1 MFELED
7 PMNHTHTHVSAIA
20 RRAIYAGMGVTVV
33 LTSAPA
39 VSLMVPTVAI
49 AETKS
54 ETGTLGTCQY
64 TYDDT
69 TKMLTLGAGT
79 LPDQTD
85 KYESPLPHAK
95 ELKSIKFTGD
105 VTLPA
110 NAQGMFAEC
119 SGLTSLDLT
128 QLKTGNVTNM
138 GGMFSGCSGLT
149 SLDLTPLKTDNVTDM
164 RGMFYNC
171 SGLTSLNLTPLK
183 TDNVTDISSM
193 FAGCSGLTS
202 LDLSSLKTDNV
213 TSMSNMFYNCSGLTS
228 LDLTPL
234 KTDNVT
240 DMQFMFFGCSGLTS
254 LDLTPLKTGNVTN
267 MGYMF
272 SGCSG
277 LTSLRTGDT
286 FGIKAA
292 MSDNRA
298 ALPKAMTMDGT
309 TAMTSN
315 AHLVDGAHYYLT
327 EGTALPDAWKP
338 QHATETGTVG
348 TCPYTYDDTTKT
360 LALGAGTLPDQ
371 TGKYESPLPHAAELK
386 SIKFTGDVTL
396 PANSQYMFYECSGLT
411 SLDLTPLKTD
421 NVTNMT
427 CMFFGCSGLTSLD
440 LTPLK
445 TDNVKYMSCM
455 FYNCPSLTSLDLTP
469 LKTGNVTNMSNMFSG
484 CSGLTSLRTGDTF
497 GVKATSKATLPK
509 AMIMDSITPMK
520 TGDTLADG
528 AHYYLTEGT
537 ALPDAW
543 KPQHV
548 TYDQKFDSK
557 DSTWSSDSDIHDG
570 KVHLFYS
577 TLGGKWQDPGQD
589 ATVDTDNHDHDNGTY
604 LVTIPTKIAYENMNI
619 GKVDTSDTYTVNVR
633 GAIEDGQTVTVTAET
648 QNKLK
653 NGTFEDITE
662 TTTQGR
668 TTWTSDEVFNKLN
681 ADGSVAGTD
690 TTDTVK
696 MSGEVKAAGKYE
708 GTVGYSA
715 KLS

>member
-1 MFELED
+1 MASL
-7 PMNHTHTHVSAIA
+7 SGI
-20 RRAIYAGMGVTVV
+20 
-33 LTSAPA
+33 PA
-39 VSLMVPTVAI
+39 VSLVMPTMAM
-49 AETKS
+49 AETQ
-54 ETGTLGTCQY
+54 TGTVGTCPY

-69 TKMLTLGAGT
+69 TKTLTLGAGT
-79 LPDQTD
+79 LPDRTR

-95 ELKSIKFTGD
+95 ELKSIKFMGD

-110 NAQGMFAEC
+110 NSQRMFNGC

-128 QLKTGNVTNM
+128 PLKTDNVTNM
-138 GGMFSGCSGLT
+138 SYMFSGCSGLT
-149 SLDLTPLKTDNVTDM
+149 SLDLTPLKTDNVTNM
-164 RGMFYNC
+164 GGMFG
-171 SGLTSLNLTPLK
+171 S
-183 TDNVTDISSM
+183 
-193 FAGCSGLTS
+193 CSGLTS
-202 LDLSSLKTDNV
+202 LDLSHLKTDNV
-213 TSMSNMFYNCSGLTS
+213 TDMCSMFSGCSGLIS

-240 DMQFMFFGCSGLTS
+240 NMNSMFRGCSGLTS
-254 LDLTPLKTGNVTN
+254 LDLSHLKTDNVTNMSNMFSGCSGLISLDLTPLKTDNVTN
-267 MGYMF
+267 MSSMF
-272 SGCSG
+272 RGCSG

-286 FGIKAA
+286 FGIKATSKA
-292 MSDNRA
+292 V
-298 ALPKAMTMDGT
+298 LPKAMTMNGT
-309 TAMTSN
+309 TAM
-315 AHLVDGAHYYLT
+315 
-327 EGTALPDAWKP
+327 
-338 QHATETGTVG
+338 
-348 TCPYTYDDTTKT
+348 
-360 LALGAGTLPDQ
+360 
-371 TGKYESPLPHAAELK
+371 AEYA
-386 SIKFTGDVTL
+386 D
-396 PANSQYMFYECSGLT
+396 
-411 SLDLTPLKTD
+411 
-421 NVTNMT
+421 
-427 CMFFGCSGLTSLD
+427 
-440 LTPLK
+440 
-445 TDNVKYMSCM
+445 
-455 FYNCPSLTSLDLTP
+455 
-469 LKTGNVTNMSNMFSG
+469 
-484 CSGLTSLRTGDTF
+484 
-497 GVKATSKATLPK
+497 
-509 AMIMDSITPMK
+509 
-520 TGDTLADG
+520 LADG

-633 GAIEDGQTVTVTAET
+633 GAIKDGQTVTVTAESG
-648 QNKLK
+648 NKLK
-653 NGTFEDITE
+653 NGAFEDITE
-662 TTTQGR
+662 TTTQGK